1 MQNVRKKLT
10 NNVVMDAM
18 NNIPQGFYKKR
29 TSQFKRLC
37 MFVCM
42 YVYVRKK
49 KKVSS
54 VLSRNYYL
62 KKIFNLNGF
71 FFL

>member
-29 TSQFKRLC
+29 TSQFKPLNAYVC
-37 MFVCM
+37 LYVCM
-42 YVYVRKK
+42 YMFVKK
-49 KKVSS
+49 KK
-54 VLSRNYYL
+54 LALFYL
-62 KKIFNLNGF
+62 VIII
-71 FFL
+71 